1 MTSDKGEGTIWTFGR
16 DVSTRIRH
24 EQQIKQFNQILD
36 KIIENLP
43 AGIVVKDINNNF
55 KYLYR
60 NRESYNREIPIQE
73 ALGKDDFDFYP
84 LETAQEKRA
93 QDIEIARTGK
103 EMHWI
108 AEERDGNGNPIY
120 LDKRKMKIES
130 NDFSP
135 ILLNI
140 EWDITEMEQM
150 KRELLV
156 AKEKAETSDRL
167 KSAFL
172 ANMSHEI
179 RTPLNAIVGFSRI
192 IAEST
197 NEEERLGYYEI
208 GNRTMNACSSSLTKS
223 STYQKSN
230 RVSWSSPSRP
240 YVSIHSARR
249 YTTHIFSAVP
259 KEWN

>member
-1 MTSDKGEGTIWTFGR
+1 
-16 DVSTRIRH
+16 
-24 EQQIKQFNQILD
+24 
-36 KIIENLP
+36 
-43 AGIVVKDINNNF
+43 
-55 KYLYR
+55 
-60 NRESYNREIPIQE
+60 
-73 ALGKDDFDFYP
+73 
-84 LETAQEKRA
+84 
-93 QDIEIARTGK
+93 
-103 EMHWI
+103 MHWI
-108 AEERDGNGNPIY
+108 AEERDGNGTPIY

-208 GNRTMNACSSSLTKS
+208 VESNNERLLQLINEILDLS
-223 STYQKSN
+223 KSN

-259 KEWN
+259 KEWS

>member
-1 MTSDKGEGTIWTFGR
+1 
-16 DVSTRIRH
+16 
-24 EQQIKQFNQILD
+24 
-36 KIIENLP
+36 
-43 AGIVVKDINNNF
+43 
-55 KYLYR
+55 
-60 NRESYNREIPIQE
+60 
-73 ALGKDDFDFYP
+73 
-84 LETAQEKRA
+84 
-93 QDIEIARTGK
+93 
-103 EMHWI
+103 MHWI

-197 NEEERLGYYEI
+197 DEKERLGYYEI
-208 GNRTMNACSSSLTKS
+208 VESNNERLLQLINEILDLS
-223 STYQKSN
+223 KSN

-240 YVSIHSARR
+240 YASIRSARR

-259 KEWN
+259 KEWS

>member
-1 MTSDKGEGTIWTFGR
+1 MGDKRQREGTIWTFGR

-135 ILLNI
+135 
-140 EWDITEMEQM
+140 
-150 KRELLV
+150 
-156 AKEKAETSDRL
+156 S
-167 KSAFL
+167 
-172 ANMSHEI
+172 
-179 RTPLNAIVGFSRI
+179 
-192 IAEST
+192 
-197 NEEERLGYYEI
+197 
-208 GNRTMNACSSSLTKS
+208 C
-223 STYQKSN
+223 
-230 RVSWSSPSRP
+230 
-240 YVSIHSARR
+240 
-249 YTTHIFSAVP
+249 
-259 KEWN
+259 